1 MYSLLVS
8 YEASEKNEGTFTIQ
22 KDRFLEYTGDLIS
35 GQLKSLS
42 TEAKESIRSWP
53 CILMQEGRGQ
63 ESAHLVQIGC
73 LDVAGKDIKATIS
86 PLCGTAPIFNDALWR
101 LRAELDIGDFEFKRH
116 HWAIKDRDLF
126 ATLAAAGHRID
137 PAVTVRFEQRPL
149 PAPPRS
155 ELLLARTAMSAWG
168 HTEIDDFLLEAGVNG
183 LVAGRELGS
192 RRDRA
197 NAILQFSFDQPA
209 ATTAENSLLSAF
221 LVRQTVGKK
230 DGGATFQAENG
241 RETEADGPRVVPPNT
256 ESTEERRSP
265 NTVFVVHGQ
274 NQTARDSVVSFL
286 EAVGLRGIVL
296 HEQANMG
303 RHLLT
308 KFIEEAELITFAVV
322 LMTDDDVGGLKGGS
336 LAPRARQNVI
346 LELGYFLAH
355 LGQRRVCALI
365 TPNLETPS
373 DFDGIVYIK
382 MDESGLWKTE
392 LRRELRAAGMPLVEA
407 RSSADV
413 G

>member
-8 YEASEKNEGTFTIQ
+8 HEASEKNEGTFTIERG
-22 KDRFLEYTGDLIS
+22 RFLEYTGDLIS
-35 GQLKSLS
+35 VQLQSLS

-63 ESAHLVQIGC
+63 EQAHLVEISR
-73 LDVAGKDIKATIS
+73 LDVTGKEIKATIS
-86 PLCGTAPIFNDALWR
+86 PLSETAPILNDALWR
-101 LRAELDIGDFEFKRH
+101 LRDGLDIGEFEFNRN

-137 PAVTVRFEQRPL
+137 AAITVRFEQRPL
-149 PAPPRS
+149 PAPSRP
-155 ELLLARTAMSAWG
+155 ELLRARNAMSAWG
-168 HTEIDDFLLEAGVNG
+168 HTELDDFLLEAGVNG
-183 LVAGRELGS
+183 LAAGRELGS

-197 NAILQFSFDQPA
+197 NAIVQFAFDHPA

-221 LVRQTVGKK
+221 LVRQTLGKD
-230 DGGATFQAENG
+230 DGGATSQAESR
-241 RETEADGPRVVPPNT
+241 RETAADGRVAVPLKP
-256 ESTEERRSP
+256 ESIEERRSP

-274 NQTARDSVVSFL
+274 NQAARDSVVSFL

-296 HEQANMG
+296 HEQPNMG

-322 LMTDDDVGGLKGGS
+322 LMTDDDVGGLRGTA

-346 LELGYFLAH
+346 LELGYFLSH

-365 TPNLETPS
+365 TPGLETPS
-373 DFDGIVYIK
+373 DFDGIVYIR
-382 MDESGLWKTE
+382 MDEPGLWKTE
-392 LRRELRAAGMPLVEA
+392 LRRELRAAGMPLIEDK
-407 RSSADV
+407 S
-413 G
+413 

>member
-8 YEASEKNEGTFTIQ
+8 HEASKKNEGTFTIERG
-22 KDRFLEYTGDLIS
+22 RFLEYTGELIS
-35 GQLKSLS
+35 SQLKSLS
-42 TEAKESIRSWP
+42 TEAEESIRSWP
-53 CILMQEGRGQ
+53 CILMEEGRGQ
-63 ESAHLVQIGC
+63 ELAHLVEIGR
-73 LDVAGKDIKATIS
+73 LDVTGKDIKATIS
-86 PLCGTAPIFNDALWR
+86 SLSGTEPILNDALWK
-101 LRAELDIGDFEFKRH
+101 LRADLDIGEFEFNRN

-126 ATLAAAGHRID
+126 ATLAAAGHCID
-137 PAVTVRFEQRPL
+137 PAITVRFEQRPL
-149 PAPPRS
+149 PAPSRS
-155 ELLLARTAMSAWG
+155 DLLLARNAMSEWG
-168 HTEIDDFLLEAGVNG
+168 HTQIDDFLLEAGVNG

-197 NAILQFSFDQPA
+197 NAILQFAFDQPA

-221 LVRQTVGKK
+221 LVRQTFGRK
-230 DGGATFQAENG
+230 DEGATFKEENE
-241 RETEADGPRVVPPNT
+241 RETAADSSVVVSPNA

-286 EAVGLRGIVL
+286 ETVGLRGVIL
-296 HEQANMG
+296 HEQASMG

-322 LMTDDDVGGLKGGS
+322 LMTDDDVGALKGAA
-336 LAPRARQNVI
+336 LAPRGRQNVI

-392 LRRELRAAGMPLVEA
+392 LRRELRAAGMPLSEA
-407 RSSADV
+407 RSSARV